1 MISALLLAA
10 VLGAPAEPQ
19 DVLLVERFTGP
30 GAKRAQAQVTRALAQ
45 APTCRVAK
53 APGPEVTARL
63 AGRLERAK
71 RQVVLQLTVYRAHD
85 GAELGAVRLAARS
98 TAGLDKVIRARLNPE
113 LAPLLARARPPPPPP
128 PVIAVAPPPPPSP
141 PPPAAPPKVEAAA
154 PAPTSDEPR
163 GALLRLE
170 AGVGFLNRQLYYTDD
185 LFRAQQNY
193 VLPFAP
199 GARLGLVAHP
209 GALLGPGLLEHF
221 GLYAQA
227 LLHAPLESEDAAG
240 QRFDT
245 RSLQVAG
252 GVEGTLD
259 VGPLSAA
266 ATLGVGHQR
275 YEVAGVEGGD
285 AGVPEVRYLH
295 LDAGARL
302 RLELGP
308 VALRAQ
314 GAYLHLLGM
323 GALDDADWFPRAQGR
338 GVEVAGALEWAPWS
352 WLAVVAGVDV
362 RRYFFAMRPEVGDAR
377 VAGGAVDQYL
387 VTHVGA
393 QLRL

>member
-10 VLGAPAEPQ
+10 LLGAPVESQ

-30 GAKRAQAQVTRALAQ
+30 GAKRAQAQVTRVLAQ
-45 APTCRVAK
+45 APTCRVAT

-63 AGRLERAK
+63 VGRIERAK

-113 LAPLLARARPPPPPP
+113 LAPLLARAKPPLPPP
-128 PVIAVAPPPPPSP
+128 PVLAVAPPPSP
-141 PPPAAPPKVEAAA
+141 PPPAAPPARVEVPA
-154 PAPTSDEPR
+154 PTPTSDEPR
-163 GALLRLE
+163 GGLLRLE

-209 GALLGPGLLEHF
+209 GVLFGPGLVEHF

-252 GVEGTLD
+252 GLEATLD
-259 VGPLSAA
+259 LGPLSAA

-275 YEVAGVEGGD
+275 YTVAGVEGGD

-308 VALRAQ
+308 VAVRGQ
-314 GAYLHLLGM
+314 GAYLHLLGV

-338 GVEVAGALEWAPWS
+338 GVEVAGALEWAPWPV
-352 WLAVVAGVDV
+352 LAVVAGVDV
-362 RRYFFAMRPEVGDAR
+362 RRYFFTMRPEVGDAR